1 MLQLGPGNGA
11 GSQERDAPVQAR
23 DDRRLEA
30 DFAVPAL
37 DDQGNPVSKFLTHIG
52 GAGDNEKTA
61 LVKAAAIL
69 RLLGAKRLLKR
80 HAGR

>member
-1 MLQLGPGNGA
+1 MRVMQD
-11 GSQERDAPVQAR
+11 EEVRKWDATVRAFYRNPDLTKNVA
-23 DDRRLEA
+23 
-30 DFAVPAL
+30 AVL
-37 DDQGNPVSKFLTHIG
+37 MDTHIG